1 MFALVEVGRGQGGCD
16 LEIQGR
22 GRSIHWLEREA
33 SNWGFLGSWMLPRG
47 ESDSRSPGGAGG
59 GCEQCSSL
67 SRGMTG

>member
-1 MFALVEVGRGQGGCD
+1 MCLHWWKWGGGQGGCD

-47 ESDSRSPGGAGG
+47 GSDSRSPGGAGVG
-59 GCEQCSSL
+59 VSSV
-67 SRGMTG
+67 RP